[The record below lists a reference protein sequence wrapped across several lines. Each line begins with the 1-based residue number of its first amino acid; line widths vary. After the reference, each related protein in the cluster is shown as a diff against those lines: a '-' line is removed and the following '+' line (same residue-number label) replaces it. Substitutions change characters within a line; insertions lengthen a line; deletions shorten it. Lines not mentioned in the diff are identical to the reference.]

1 MKRWLDGDPVVAA
14 VEFTVGCVQGDVRP
28 GGDGVEADAE
38 RAIGGFDVDRSVAI
52 AALGEGMAD
61 QVEKEPEGVV
71 FERAEL
77 REASTPAFG
86 QTAAGACQLVGL
98 VMGEPLEMGLFCGA
112 IDDRWRGATAGVD
125 TPGAQA
131 WGQPDRSALEPARA
145 RYFCS
150 H

>member
-1 MKRWLDGDPVVAA
+1 MVPA
-14 VEFTVGCVQGDVRP
+14 VEFAVGCVQGDVRP

-38 RAIGGFDVDRSVAI
+38 RAIGGLDVDRSVAI

-86 QTAAGACQLVGL
+86 QTSAGACQLVGL
-98 VMGEPLEMGLFCGA
+98 VMGESLEMGLFRGA
-112 IDDRWRGATAGVD
+112 IDDRRRRATADGRPHCRAPRRTSGRAWRNPWRDRHGWHGV
-125 TPGAQA
+125 
-131 WGQPDRSALEPARA
+131 R
-145 RYFCS
+145 
-150 H
+150 